1 MRLAGRRYRSFEL
14 RILLGSNDEQ
24 DDSSDQRQP
33 AEYWRNGKSVLGLCR
48 DMHWSYIH
56 YLSVMGVI
64 KSLISEGQ
72 PAQNNQENPNP
83 NDRFHIL
90 RFRNYTI
97 RLRP

>member
-1 MRLAGRRYRSFEL
+1 
-14 RILLGSNDEQ
+14 
-24 DDSSDQRQP
+24 
-33 AEYWRNGKSVLGLCR
+33 
-48 DMHWSYIH
+48 
-56 YLSVMGVI
+56 VMGVI

-90 RFRNYTI
+90 RFRNCTI